1 VVSRKHF
8 DSNIDR
14 YYDSLD
20 VDRRRWFFE
29 TVTAQIHALLG
40 LEIDPPRSFRDQY
53 STFVDDLS
61 ERLNVRLEE
70 KCDCFPRDSVMSLI
84 RRLASDREQPVPSFI
99 RDVCEIQFL
108 SREDRSEYTCHQQSG
123 KPFKI
128 NKILL
133 EYAIKS
139 SQIDDIMGRVTKRY
153 CAESCDRLPTGCCHI
168 LGYDLGLVPETML
181 ELQRLEARK
190 NGWEA
195 IADGVERQCRFH
207 SAGGCTIAA
216 SKSPSCVGYLCDQLA
231 SHLEDTYPAVVL
243 EPFLEALARFR
254 NCCIDRSEVFETMD
268 AIIRTGMTLGCWQQ
282 RGSLHGED

>member
-1 VVSRKHF
+1 M
-8 DSNIDR
+8 NR
-14 YYDSLD
+14 YYDALG
-20 VDRRRWFFE
+20 VDRRRGFCE

-40 LEIDPPRSFRDQY
+40 LEIDAPRSFQEQY

-61 ERLNVRLEE
+61 ERMNARLEE
-70 KCDCFPRDSVMSLI
+70 KGGSFRNGAVM
-84 RRLASDREQPVPSFI
+84 RLLLRLVSDREQPVPSFI

-108 SREDRSEYTCHQQSG
+108 SREDRSEYTCHKQSG

-139 SQIDDIMGRVTKRY
+139 SQIDEIMGLVTKRY

-168 LGYDLGLVPETML
+168 LGYDLGLVPEAML

-195 IADGVERQCRFH
+195 ILDGVERQCRFH
-207 SAGGCTIAA
+207 SAGGCTIAL
-216 SKSPSCVGYLCDQLA
+216 SKSPSCVGHLCDQLA
-231 SHLEDTYPAVVL
+231 SHLKDSHPALVL

-254 NCCIDRSEVFETMD
+254 NCCIDRSEVFKAMD
-268 AIIRTGMTLGCWQQ
+268 AIIRTGRTLI
-282 RGSLHGED
+282 L

>member
-1 VVSRKHF
+1 M
-8 DSNIDR
+8 DR
-14 YYDSLD
+14 YYEALD
-20 VDRRRWFFE
+20 IDRRRWFFE
-29 TVTAQIHALLG
+29 TVAAQIHALFG
-40 LEIDPPRSFRDQY
+40 LEIDAPRSVQEQY

-61 ERLNVRLEE
+61 ERMNVRLEE
-70 KCDCFPRDSVMSLI
+70 KGGSFRNGAVMHFI

-108 SREDRSEYTCHQQSG
+108 SREDRSEYTCHKQSG

-139 SQIDDIMGRVTKRY
+139 SQIDDIMGLVTKRY

-168 LGYDLGLVPETML
+168 LGYDLGLVPEAML

-195 IADGVERQCRFH
+195 IVDGVERQCRFH
-207 SAGGCTIAA
+207 SAGGCTIAL
-216 SKSPSCVGYLCDQLA
+216 SKSPSCVGYLCDPLA
-231 SHLEDTYPAVVL
+231 SHLEDSYPAVVL

-254 NCCIDRSEVFETMD
+254 NCCIDRSEVFKAMD
-268 AIIRTGMTLGCWQQ
+268 AIIRTGRTLI
-282 RGSLHGED
+282 L